1 MPSYKERRKDCKFY
15 VEEGMRKLGWKT
27 NDAYQDVYAKKEC
40 CVIYSGIHTQL
51 ETQMS
56 YHPTI
61 DIKLIFDLEDNND
74 MFIVNDEILDY
85 ITKYVED
92 SNAMYCGTFFCRDTD
107 FIPTG
112 GRSYRVEMIFNYHHE
127 RDWITEF

>member
-1 MPSYKERRKDCKFY
+1 MPSYKERRKDCKY
-15 VEEGMRKLGWKT
+15 YTELAMKADGWKV
-27 NDAYQDVYAKKEC
+27 NDQIQDKFAKREC

-56 YHPTI
+56 YRPTI

-74 MFIVNDEILDY
+74 MFEVNDEILDHV
-85 ITKYVED
+85 TKYVEE
-92 SNAMYCGTFFCRDTD
+92 SHCLYCGTFFCRDTD

-112 GRSYRVEMIFNYHHE
+112 GRSYRVEMIFNFFHE